1 MKYFAFQL
9 IFILLLG
16 VSAHAQTIPDSL
28 QLNETSLNYSFY
40 QGPMRVGHNRLKV
53 VMKDCPL
60 ALQRYESGKRTESF
74 GLLLL
79 ALGLVTSAASLG
91 DYYLNDRSEFPAG
104 YVAAGAICIGVGIPI
119 YFSGSISAKS
129 SVLIFN
135 QKCLN

>member
-1 MKYFAFQL
+1 MKFSGCLLFL
-9 IFILLLG
+9 ICFSFGKLK
-16 VSAHAQTIPDSL
+16 AQSIPDSL
-28 QLNETSLNYSFY
+28 QLSERTFSYSFY

-60 ALQRYESGKRTESF
+60 ALQRYDSGKRTESF

-119 YFSGSISAKS
+119 YFSGSRSAKS